1 METNPTFGLS
11 GNNNPAGLDISSGAM
26 TLVGTTDKV
35 GTWADGSY
43 MLPYMAGSQT
53 NITSLTGV
61 NRLTAMTSMAYIQS
75 NQIISGWQ
83 IYWTTLTGAFTGL
96 EICMLTCPRSNYEG
110 NTVMDFSETVMDSL
124 VIGGAPGAFKYDSGE
139 YTGAQPNVDDFV
151 MFGIKNNRGA
161 ATNSFDSIVS
171 IDFNWE
177 TT

>member
-11 GNNNPAGLDISSGAM
+11 GNIAPNSYNIGKGAM
-26 TLVGTTDKV
+26 TLVGTTDKS
-35 GTWADGSY
+35 GTWANGSY
-43 MLPYMAGSQT
+43 MLPFPVGGTS

-61 NRLTAMTSMAYIQS
+61 NRLTAMSAMGYIQS

-83 IYWTTLTGAFTGL
+83 IYWTTLSGAITGL
-96 EICMLTCPRSNYEG
+96 QMCMLTCPQSNYEG

-124 VIGGAPGAFKYDSGE
+124 VIGGAPGAFKYDSGQ

-151 MFGIKNNRGA
+151 MFGIKNDRGS
-161 ATNSFDSIVS
+161 ATNGFDSIVS

-177 TT
+177 TA